1 MDPDVG
7 PGYFFKH
14 PSLEMPF
21 FCDLEPCIRENCG
34 WVGNPAPKGWL
45 KPYKQWD
52 VHHLSTGA
60 RLRNHPLTMIQLT
73 KMSNIFFY
81 LNISYVY
88 HIE

>member
-14 PSLEMPF
+14 PSLEMPI
-21 FCDLEPCIRENCG
+21 FCDLEPCIRDNCG

-52 VHHLSTGA
+52 KA
-60 RLRNHPLTMIQLT
+60 AIDWC
-73 KMSNIFFY
+73 K
-81 LNISYVY
+81 ISSIHCSLV
-88 HIE
+88 